1 MNRKINLVFGLL
13 VSAAA
18 LIAIL
23 VLFSTAFGSDSTYG
37 VASTRGNGFQVMF
50 GYQDRAVVVPLVIA
64 FVLQAVAILLALIAC
79 IMPGKISMFG
89 LGIAGICLAAGS
101 VLFLMAPTFY
111 VQANA
116 ITTEIPA
123 NGTGTI
129 LTAVFGFIGAL
140 LGLYGA
146 YRVSKA

>member
-37 VASTRGNGFQVMF
+37 VASTRGNGFQIMF
-50 GYQDRAVVVPLVIA
+50 GYQGKVVVVPLVIA
-64 FVLQAVAILLALIAC
+64 FSLELLAILLALFAC

-89 LGIAGICLAAGS
+89 LGIAGICLAAGA
-101 VLFLMAPTFY
+101 VLFLLAPSFY
-111 VQANA
+111 VSANA
-116 ITTEIPA
+116 ITTEIPT

-129 LTAVFGFIGAL
+129 MNAVFGFIGAL